1 MNDFRMYSQLSLQ
14 VCQDSLAVKYSN
26 CLYFCLDLNE
36 DGELELLDS
45 DIKDLKRTNMMEES
59 QVIKMKAEMACL
71 EGKVRLGVGVDRG
84 IGVGEVIK
92 MKAEMACLED
102 KV

>member
-1 MNDFRMYSQLSLQ
+1 M
-14 VCQDSLAVKYSN
+14 AVHVQPGLCSTWSETPKTGFLTTRLN

-71 EGKVRLGVGVDRG
+71 EGKVQLC
-84 IGVGEVIK
+84 ITNTP
-92 MKAEMACLED
+92 MQ
-102 KV
+102 